1 MQSSSS
7 NLERSAKRYDSTLA
21 SLHESAGVAL
31 FGGSFDPVHRGH
43 LAIAEA
49 ALALGVVDRV
59 VFIPSAQSPLK
70 GSSPYASQAHRLA
83 MLHLVA
89 ERDDFAVDT
98 VELYR
103 GGISYSSDTVRTY
116 RKAFSGNLY
125 WLLGA
130 DQFYQLENWHDYA
143 YLLESVHFLVYP
155 REGFPLDKAP
165 LSRIE
170 TNAFTL
176 LNLPLCSISSTLI
189 REHCQQQLSLE
200 YYLPEAVAEY
210 IQKHSVYPHS

>member
-7 NLERSAKRYDSTLA
+7 NLERSSKRYDLTLA

-70 GSSPYASQAHRLA
+70 GRSPYASQAHRLA

-103 GGISYSSDTVRTY
+103 GASVTARIRFGLIAKLFRETY
-116 RKAFSGNLY
+116 IGSWGQINSI
-125 WLLGA
+125 
-130 DQFYQLENWHDYA
+130 NW
-143 YLLESVHFLVYP
+143 
-155 REGFPLDKAP
+155 
-165 LSRIE
+165 RIG
-170 TNAFTL
+170 TIM
-176 LNLPLCSISSTLI
+176 PI
-189 REHCQQQLSLE
+189 
-200 YYLPEAVAEY
+200 Y
-210 IQKHSVYPHS
+210 